1 MSKQN
6 PSPDAGSDSSDGRE
20 QPQIVVDDPEDFA
33 KTRRLRAIFDARDDY
48 VDARREA
55 NREYEHGSFGF
66 SEKNKFIYR
75 HMQDFA
81 MACEPLL
88 QSHEDG
94 EEILDERPY
103 SIDGSI
109 VAKSDLASIDEAKQ
123 HLIDVADFDGGISV
137 RKVQSLLDYLR
148 LDIGRKAAKEI
159 VNRSLELS
167 KKNSQ
172 NTTDSSP
179 VSIDQLTRGNSSRNI
194 GNIDS
199 GKLSALLQA
208 NQQSSS
214 QPRVSSSTVVQ
225 SIFDHFNS
233 RKHGLHSPN
242 YKRQF
247 KYRARIAATDWG
259 WTVNGLA
266 QLINTTPTL
275 AYPNDNKNEFKYTA
289 PGEDVSNAVFRDLD
303 QFLPSVGLG
312 ISFDDDQQT
321 KIDDDLLKEV
331 NDWREQNT

>member
-1 MSKQN
+1 VSHDER
-6 PSPDAGSDSSDGRE
+6 PAPDAASDDGGDA

-55 NREYEHGSFGF
+55 NREYEHGSFGL

-88 QSHEDG
+88 QSHEEG
-94 EEILDERPY
+94 QEILNERPY
-103 SIDGSI
+103 GIDGSI
-109 VAKSDLASIDEAKQ
+109 VGKNDLASIEEAKQ
-123 HLIDVADFDGGISV
+123 HLIDVANFDGGISV
-137 RKVQSLLDYLR
+137 EKVQSLLDYLR
-148 LDIGRKAAKEI
+148 VDIGRKAAKQI
-159 VNRSLELS
+159 VNRSVERS
-167 KKNSQ
+167 KKQNQ

-179 VSIDQLTRGNSSRNI
+179 VSIDQLTRGGSSGDI
-194 GNIDS
+194 GKIDS

-214 QPRVSSSTVVQ
+214 QPRVSSATVVQ
-225 SIFDHFNS
+225 SVFDHFNS
-233 RKHGLHSPN
+233 RRHGLHTPN
-242 YKRQF
+242 HKKQF

-259 WTVNGLA
+259 WSVDGLTP
-266 QLINTTPTL
+266 LINTTPTL

-321 KIDDDLLKEV
+321 RITEDLLEEV
-331 NDWREQNT
+331 DEWRRENT